1 MNSPDLLE
9 KGPAFRE
16 EAQSLLRPRERQ
28 LVALDPLRESVGN
41 LAKEKCW
48 SKKFISLLPQF
59 SKRSLASAV

>member
-9 KGPAFRE
+9 KRPAFDE
-16 EAQSLLRPRERQ
+16 EAQSLLRLRERQ
-28 LVALDPLRESVGN
+28 LLALDSLRESVGN
-41 LAKEKCW
+41 LVKEKCW